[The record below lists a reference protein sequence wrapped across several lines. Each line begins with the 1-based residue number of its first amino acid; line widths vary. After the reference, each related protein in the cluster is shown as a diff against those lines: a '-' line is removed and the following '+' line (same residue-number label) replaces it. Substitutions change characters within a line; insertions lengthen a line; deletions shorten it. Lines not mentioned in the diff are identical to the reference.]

1 MGFLDDFR
9 KKIPSPKKGTTKMP
23 ETTEESK
30 NKRNLKFLLLG
41 IGGFIFFILVFSM
54 FSPDTTTN
62 KEIEQPER
70 RRVGIQ
76 SQFEETELDYEEWIM
91 DAAGKIKDATEK
103 GKDNGKAI
111 KKLQEGQDE
120 LTKEFYKLQ
129 KNMEEN
135 FKIIQS
141 ELSRPISPSPSQS
154 TPQNYRPRETQL
166 PQEPSGYGIEK
177 EKGIIILEKGSS
189 KNDADSTAEFT
200 AFDYAAIISPS
211 GSIARAVLLTGVY
224 ATEGNAYPV
233 LLEITS
239 PLYET
244 KRKIND
250 IVLYSFVI
258 GEALGDI
265 SSSRV
270 YVRLQSIALY
280 LKDGQVKTLPIKGFA
295 TDASDGT
302 YGIAGDVMQRDGAF
316 LGLSLLASFVGGVG
330 DAVAAAGRL
339 TTTVPTSGG
348 MYQVSQID
356 STKIWEVAAASG
368 ISQAA
373 SQLSERYMKKAAEI
387 RPVVCIEPGVI
398 IDIILINDLK
408 EVPFQSQQTGGN
420 S

>member
-1 MGFLDDFR
+1 MGFFDDFKR
-9 KKIPSPKKGTTKMP
+9 RFGTPQKGATKMP

-41 IGGFIFFILVFSM
+41 IAVFIFLVLVFSV
-54 FSPDTTTN
+54 FSPNTTTN

-70 RRVGIQ
+70 RKVGIQ

-91 DAAGKIKDATEK
+91 DAAGKIKTVTDQSEK
-103 GKDNGKAI
+103 NEKEI
-111 KKLQEGQDE
+111 KKVKEGQE
-120 LTKEFYKLQ
+120 AFQKEIAQMRKT
-129 KNMEEN
+129 MEEN
-135 FKIIQS
+135 FKLIQG
-141 ELSRPISPSPSQS
+141 ELSKPITPTPTQS
-154 TPQNYRPRETQL
+154 TPGYQPRGTQL
-166 PQEPSGYGIEK
+166 PQENSGYGIEK
-177 EKGIIILEKGSS
+177 EKGIIIFEKGSS
-189 KNDADSTAEFT
+189 KNDADSTTEFT
-200 AFDYAAIISPS
+200 AFDYASIISPS

-224 ATEGNAYPV
+224 ATEGNSYPV
-233 LLEITS
+233 LLEIVG

-244 KRKIND
+244 KREIND

-265 SSSRV
+265 SSARV

-280 LKDGQVKTLPIKGFA
+280 LKDGQVKTLPVKGFA
-295 TDASDGT
+295 TDARDGT
-302 YGIAGDVMQRDGAF
+302 YGVQGKVMQRDGSF
-316 LGLSLLASFVGGVG
+316 LGLSLLASFIGGVG

-373 SQLSERYMKKAAEI
+373 SQLSERYMKKAEEI

-398 IDIILINDLK
+398 IDVILINDLK
-408 EVPFQSQQTGGN
+408 EVPFQAQQTGGK